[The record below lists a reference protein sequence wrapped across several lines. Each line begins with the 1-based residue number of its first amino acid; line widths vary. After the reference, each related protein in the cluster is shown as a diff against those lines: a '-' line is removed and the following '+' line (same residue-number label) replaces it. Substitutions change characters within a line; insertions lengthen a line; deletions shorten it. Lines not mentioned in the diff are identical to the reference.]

1 MELLQW
7 LAAQSSTGD
16 AVGSLGA
23 FPMGLGT
30 DGSTAPHHQPGFAPH
45 SSSSALGSP
54 MRVRPHWRP
63 SPTAVCSCRRAS
75 TPPTAPST
83 MSSSVGS
90 PPPERQVLGGGKKS
104 PAEIFGEILS
114 KSQHVN
120 VSSQQAPVGWKGL
133 CCGLQR
139 RERCRDA
146 HRPPPRIQ
154 CSFPSHCVDPCAF
167 LLEQGL
173 VFCWWPEPPQPIAFL
188 YDTPPRLSHC
198 WEFNLSEAGTL

>member
-1 MELLQW
+1 M
-7 LAAQSSTGD
+7 
-16 AVGSLGA
+16 
-23 FPMGLGT
+23 
-30 DGSTAPHHQPGFAPH
+30 
-45 SSSSALGSP
+45 
-54 MRVRPHWRP
+54 
-63 SPTAVCSCRRAS
+63 AVCSCRRAS

-139 RERCRDA
+139 GERCRDA
-146 HRPPPRIQ
+146 HRPPPPESSAHSLPTVLIHVH
-154 CSFPSHCVDPCAF
+154 SSWNK
-167 LLEQGL
+167 G
-173 VFCWWPEPPQPIAFL
+173 WWPEPPQPIAFL
-188 YDTPPRLSHC
+188 YNTPPRLSHC

>member
-133 CCGLQR
+133 CCGEESGAGMLT
-139 RERCRDA
+139 D
-146 HRPPPRIQ
+146 PPPESSAHSLPTVLIHVHSSWNKGW
-154 CSFPSHCVDPCAF
+154 CSAG
-167 LLEQGL
+167 GL
-173 VFCWWPEPPQPIAFL
+173 SPLSPFHFCTTPLPGFPIAGN
-188 YDTPPRLSHC
+188 SI
-198 WEFNLSEAGTL
+198 